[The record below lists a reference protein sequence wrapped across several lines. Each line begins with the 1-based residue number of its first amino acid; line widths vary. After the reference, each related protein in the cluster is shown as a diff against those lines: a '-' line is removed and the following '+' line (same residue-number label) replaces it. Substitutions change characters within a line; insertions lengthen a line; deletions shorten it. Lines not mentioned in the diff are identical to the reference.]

1 MNIDV
6 NKKDLIHMICG
17 TSPSY
22 EYFDTLREWGVGHYV
37 GGFNDKW
44 VWDPD
49 SLDRLSEYRLE
60 YLYQLLTDEDE
71 KRKIRE
77 DYEKELDRSL
87 PTRDEILESEPETNN
102 IFEEVS
108 NELAKEIDVLI
119 LKSIVNK
126 MKVDKLNERIK
137 ELMLELMNAKKKGD
151 SKEEIELITT
161 ELNVVKSIKDKF
173 VNFDKGDKAVNI
185 ENYGSDV
192 LNDDV
197 EKAILIEMKN
207 GYEKAIEKFTEAN
220 ATELLEQYKT
230 ELGML
235 IKYMP
240 APATTEEITKYTE
253 EILDGMEN
261 VAMNMTKD
269 VISKVQEKYP
279 EASGKLISSIVKTR
293 SDILPRLKPLGS

>member
-1 MNIDV
+1 MKID
-6 NKKDLIHMICG
+6 
-17 TSPSY
+17 
-22 EYFDTLREWGVGHYV
+22 E
-37 GGFNDKW
+37 
-44 VWDPD
+44 
-49 SLDRLSEYRLE
+49 
-60 YLYQLLTDEDE
+60 
-71 KRKIRE
+71 
-77 DYEKELDRSL
+77 
-87 PTRDEILESEPETNN
+87 
-102 IFEEVS
+102 
-108 NELAKEIDVLI
+108 
-119 LKSIVNK
+119 
-126 MKVDKLNERIK
+126 LNERIK
-137 ELMLELMNAKKKGD
+137 ELMVEQMNAKKRGD
-151 SKEEIELITT
+151 GKEEIELIIT

-173 VNFDKGDKAVNI
+173 VSFDKGEKKVNI
-185 ENYGSDV
+185 NLYGSDV

-220 ATELLEQYKT
+220 ATALLEQYKT

-269 VISKVQEKYP
+269 IILKVQEKYP

-293 SDILPRLKPLGS
+293 CK